1 MMGKKSNIGRDSS
14 YYNYLRERSSIGL
27 LYRNY
32 LLYPVLSRMVQGK
45 VLDFGCGI
53 GDFLQY
59 MKGSV
64 GVDVNQQLVDY
75 CQSLGLDVRLI
86 KGGSIPYP
94 DSSFDSV
101 VMDNVLEH
109 IPEADADR
117 FIAEIMRVLL
127 QSGTL
132 LIGVPGSKGYA
143 ADSDHKCFYTLQG
156 LDVLLSRHGCMRVK
170 TRYMPIKFPG
180 LDKHLSQYCIYSA
193 FQKVEPVE

>member
-1 MMGKKSNIGRDSS
+1 MMNQKADIEKDAT
-14 YYNYLRERSSIGL
+14 YFNYLRKRSGL
-27 LYRNY
+27 GLIYRNF
-32 LLYPVLSRMVQGK
+32 LLYPVLSGMVHGR

-64 GVDVNQQLVDY
+64 GIDVNQQLVGY
-75 CQSLGLDVRLI
+75 CQSLGLDARLI
-86 KGGSIPYP
+86 KDGSIPYP

-109 IPEADADR
+109 IPQADAGR
-117 FIAEIMRVLL
+117 VIAEIMRVLS

-143 ADSDHKCFYTLQG
+143 ADPDHKCFYTLQD
-156 LDVLLSRHGCMRVK
+156 LDVLLNSHGCRRVK
-170 TRYMPIKFPG
+170 TRYMPIRFPG
-180 LDKHLSQYCIYSA
+180 LDKHLSQYCIYSV
-193 FQKVEPVE
+193 FKKVESA